1 MKRPNVK
8 KILEK
13 IYYDPKHPASFSTVD
28 KLYMAAGRK
37 IPKKEVIN
45 WLISQDTYTRHKAR
59 RVHFPRNRYIITNIN
74 ELYEADLAIFPE
86 EYAKHNDGVKYLLVV
101 IDCFS
106 KFMFVEPLKRKTT
119 EAIIE
124 AFKKIFKRTGVKC
137 YRLSSDKGGEFA
149 SKKFRAFMKENGI
162 VSNTTNNPDT
172 KASIVER
179 SLRTIKGKIY
189 KYLTYAN
196 SFRYISVL
204 NDIVNAYNNS
214 YHRSIKMTPSQVN
227 DENIV
232 QVYRNIKESQMK
244 RLKIAKKKKKAKYK
258 PGDYVRITKAK
269 IIFEKSFVSNFTE
282 EIFKIKSVATR
293 TPVVYYLEDLAGEE
307 ISGTFYEPE
316 LQKVLYDEGA
326 ARAIEKIIKQRR
338 QGKSVQYLVKFRG
351 YPDKFNCWVNSSA
364 ITPI

>member
-1 MKRPNVK
+1 MKQPNVK

-13 IYYDPKHPASFSTVD
+13 IYYDPKHTASFSTVD
-28 KLYMAAGRK
+28 KLYGAAGRK
-37 IPKKEVIN
+37 IPKKEVAN
-45 WLISQDTYTRHKAR
+45 WLISQDTYTRHKTR
-59 RVHFPRNRYIITNIN
+59 RIHFPRNRYIITNIN

-119 EAIIE
+119 EAIID

-137 YRLSSDKGGEFA
+137 YRLASDKGGEFA
-149 SKKFRAFMKENGI
+149 SKKFRAFMKANDI
-162 VSNTTNNPDT
+162 VFNTTNNPDT

-196 SFRYISVL
+196 SFRYIDVVD
-204 NDIVNAYNNS
+204 DIVKAYNNS

-232 QVYRNIKESQMK
+232 QVYRNIKESQLK
-244 RLKIAKKKKKAKYK
+244 RLKIVEKKKPKFK
-258 PGDYVRITKAK
+258 PGDYVRMSKSKT
-269 IIFEKSFVSNFTE
+269 IFEKGFMSNFTE
-282 EIFKIKSVATR
+282 EIFKVKSVATR

-326 ARAIEKIIKQRR
+326 ARAIEKIIKQRGR
-338 QGKSVQYLVKFRG
+338 GKNVQYFVKFRG
-351 YPDKFNCWVNSSA
+351 YPNKFNCWVNSSA